1 MYLVVCH
8 GRVAE
13 EVGIERGSR
22 TLDLEHIQRLHVV
35 TRRRRALRSLKVA
48 GPVGEHLHLG
58 HLRLEPWERAQPIL
72 GATAIELAIEE
83 FNQRSSL
90 IWTTARRLKEFLF
103 GNFDVLLIDASS
115 LAEKATFGAP
125 QRVLSPPHAA
135 LLLCTSAVSQILCIH
150 VLLHAPPLSTALPL
164 TTPRP
169 CPGRQTPLV
178 PA

>member
-1 MYLVVCH
+1 MQVVPVP
-8 GRVAE
+8 RF
-13 EVGIERGSR
+13 
-22 TLDLEHIQRLHVV
+22 
-35 TRRRRALRSLKVA
+35 
-48 GPVGEHLHLG
+48 PVGKPTLPPRRHT
-58 HLRLEPWERAQPIL
+58 
-72 GATAIELAIEE
+72 GAGGLASYAPLPPLCTRCCDGLLLLATKRDSEE

-103 GNFDVLLIDASS
+103 WNFDVLLIDASS

-125 QRVLSPPHAA
+125 QRVLSPPHAP